1 MINQQLK
8 ARFVAPLDGL
18 SYSQL
23 FSFKHGHENNRSL
36 FFRLEISTPKIASQP
51 NLWSGFFRCV
61 HETTSKEDFDSHA
74 ESRLVSDASK
84 SHAAFQLCLVRE
96 SVRKRKIHCFWN
108 GSHGCFLNAFLFI
121 EHILQK
127 TRGFHIIFT
136 GSSRIANFWL

>member
-96 SVRKRKIHCFWN
+96 SVRETQDPL
-108 GSHGCFLNAFLFI
+108 FLEWKPRVFFKCLFVYRTHLA
-121 EHILQK
+121 EN
-127 TRGFHIIFT
+127 TRFHIIFT